1 MKYKKKIFI
10 IGAGIFGC
18 TIYIKLKNLFDC
30 TLIEQSNDILNGAS
44 TNNLNRVHMGYH
56 YPRDDQTAKQ
66 SYIGKKSFCKL
77 YKRSIINKFPNYY
90 LIANKS
96 KVNYN
101 NYINFLK
108 RNKLRKKKIN
118 INNFS
123 LKTKNI
129 EGIIKVNEPIYDW
142 RIIKKDIKN
151 KINIKENKIYFNTK
165 IIKIKKIK
173 KGYKIFSNNKI
184 FYADV
189 VIDSSYWSTN
199 SIYEHKNCKRFK
211 YQLTCIFQ
219 IKLIDFKKIG
229 IAVMDGDF
237 FSLLP
242 NGKLKNNHLLYD
254 VKYSVLKS
262 KVKKKFNENWL
273 TDKSFLNKI
282 KKNKIKIKK
291 KIQNFL
297 PKINIKFL
305 KKIHISPRVILP
317 NVEKTDQRIS
327 RIIKIDKN
335 YFQIFSAKVDHSVN
349 VANTIKKII
358 SKSN

>member
-1 MKYKKKIFI
+1 MKDKKKIFI

-18 TIYIKLKNLFDC
+18 TIYIKLKKLFDC
-30 TLIEQSNDILNGAS
+30 TIIEQSNDILNGAS

-66 SYIGKKSFCKL
+66 SYMGKKSFCKL

-90 LIANKS
+90 LVANES
-96 KVNYN
+96 KVNYI

-108 RNKLRKKKIN
+108 RNKLKKKEIN
-118 INNFS
+118 INNFT

-142 RIIKKDIKN
+142 QIIKKEIKN
-151 KINIKENKIYFNTK
+151 KVNIKKSKIYFNTK
-165 IIKIKKIK
+165 VIKIEKIK

-199 SIYEHKNCKRFK
+199 SIYNHKNYKKFK

-219 IKLIDFKKIG
+219 IKLCNFKKIG
-229 IAVMDGDF
+229 IAVMDGPF

-254 VKYSVLKS
+254 VNYSVLKS
-262 KVKKKFNENWL
+262 KVMKKFNENWL
-273 TDKSFLNKI
+273 TDRNIINKI
-282 KKNKIKIKK
+282 EKNKIRIKK
-291 KIQNFL
+291 KILNFF
-297 PKINIKFL
+297 PKINIRFM

-317 NVEKTDQRIS
+317 NVEKTDRRIS

-349 VANTIKKII
+349 IANNLKKII
-358 SKSN
+358 LKLT